1 MLNWPEWFKMPTIDN
16 LSSIG
21 EKVLMVALGK
31 HILIVLTG
39 YVNTFGVSMFQTS
52 IGEGK
57 ILARNTQFILYGNTA
72 ITYLMFQFLNI
83 VIRNTIMIQCMSTK
97 QKTSLLQIL
106 DLLPC
111 HRMLSGTFCSIYRKI
126 LNVIFIIR
134 ICCICKMRIYK
145 NNAFTPYFSSC
156 GAI

>member
-97 QKTSLLQIL
+97 QKPLFCKSLI
-106 DLLPC
+106 C
-111 HRMLSGTFCSIYRKI
+111 FH
-126 LNVIFIIR
+126 VIGCFPGLFVV
-134 ICCICKMRIYK
+134 
-145 NNAFTPYFSSC
+145 FTVKFSM
-156 GAI
+156 